1 MIVGVDLGGMGS
13 FRTPASIRSGR
24 RRLGAA
30 VPADARDRV
39 WLALALC
46 PGVVAVAVYLAT
58 NPYPAHGAGL
68 YTKIAT
74 EIVANGYAPP
84 ARIPGYTAAGVPFAY
99 PPLQFY
105 VFATLLDLGADP
117 LAVARLLPGVAVV
130 AFLIPIYLLGRDL
143 AGSRPAGTAAAAM
156 VALNPQIL
164 EWHVTAGGVVRAFGF
179 LYATVAV
186 YAGYRAFAAR
196 GRGTGSPW
204 RTVAVAGVA
213 FGLTLL
219 THPVYSLFVVVTL
232 VTFWAV
238 ADRSPR
244 GLGRGLAV
252 GLGGTLLA
260 APWLWWVVATHGPG
274 VFAAASGTH
283 GGVGGGSGALVGD
296 LSFGLEVVVI
306 VAVYLLYRRAV
317 LLPAW
322 LVVAELLFKQPR
334 FAYLVGALVV
344 PAAAVIFV
352 RTRAVGSGT
361 VGSEAGDLDPDSN
374 AHGPNLA
381 DPNAGASIPR
391 LGGVDRRA
399 AAAAVVIVLGTI
411 VGGGYFAYEA
421 TLASDPSTPEY
432 IDSDSVAAMEWAAA
446 ETDPGATFVI
456 LGDAAEW
463 FPALTDR
470 TILVGHWGVEWE
482 APAAFER
489 QEAAYEAVSRCD
501 TVDCVERETA
511 RVGDDAPA
519 YVYVPKGQY
528 TIRGE
533 AFAQSGGVERAFG
546 RADGWERAYEN
557 DGVVI
562 YESTGGST
570 G

>member
-1 MIVGVDLGGMGS
+1 MGP
-13 FRTPASIRSGR
+13 FRPPAALRSGR
-24 RRLGAA
+24 RSLGSAA
-30 VPADARDRV
+30 PVDARDRV
-39 WLALALC
+39 WLALALL
-46 PGVVAVAVYLAT
+46 PSVVAVAVYLVT

-74 EIVANGYAPP
+74 EVVANGYVPP
-84 ARIPGYTAAGVPFAY
+84 ARIPGYTASGVPFAY

-105 VFATLLDLGADP
+105 VLAVLFDLGADP
-117 LAVARLLPGVAVV
+117 LAVARLFPGIAVIGVAV
-130 AFLIPIYLLGRDL
+130 PTYLLGRDI
-143 AGSRPAGTAAAAM
+143 ADSRPAGAGAAAL

-179 LYATVAV
+179 LYAMVAI
-186 YAGYRAFAAR
+186 YAGYRVFAAR
-196 GRGTGSPW
+196 GSGDRPP
-204 RTVAVAGVA
+204 RRAVAVGGVA

-219 THPVYSLFVVVTL
+219 THPVYSLFVVATL
-232 VTFWAV
+232 VLFWGV
-238 ADRSPR
+238 MDRSPR

-296 LSFGLEVVVI
+296 LSPGLEVVV
-306 VAVYLLYRRAV
+306 VAAVYLASRRAF

-322 LVVAELLFKQPR
+322 LVAAELLFRQPR
-334 FAYLVGALVV
+334 FAYTVGALLV
-344 PAAAVIFV
+344 PAAVVAFV
-352 RTRAVGSGT
+352 RAREI
-361 VGSEAGDLDPDSN
+361 GSETVDFGSRALT
-374 AHGPNLA
+374 
-381 DPNAGASIPR
+381 
-391 LGGVDRRA
+391 GVDRHA
-399 AAAAVVIVLGTI
+399 AAAAVVIVLGTV

-432 IDSDSVAAMEWAAA
+432 IDSDSVEAMEWAAA
-446 ETDPGATFVI
+446 ETDPEATFVV

-463 FPALTDR
+463 FPAVADR

-482 APAAFER
+482 TPATFER
-489 QEAAYEAVSRCD
+489 QESAYEAVSRCES
-501 TVDCVERETA
+501 VDCVERETA
-511 RVGDDAPA
+511 GVADDTPG

-533 AFAQSGGVERAFG
+533 PAVQSGEIERSFERA
-546 RADGWERAYEN
+546 DDWERAYEN

-562 YESTGGST
+562 YASTDRT
-570 G
+570 AA

>member
-1 MIVGVDLGGMGS
+1 MTGECTEDGAAGRGRVGSAV
-13 FRTPASIRSGR
+13 
-24 RRLGAA
+24 RRLGSA
-30 VPADARDRV
+30 VPVDARDRV
-39 WLALALC
+39 WLALGVL

-68 YTKIAT
+68 YTKIAG
-74 EIVANGYAPP
+74 EILANGYAPP

-117 LAVARLLPGVAVV
+117 LAVARLLPGVGVV
-130 AFLIPIYLLGRDL
+130 AFLVPIYLLGRDL
-143 AGSRPAGTAAAAM
+143 ADSRPAGTAAAAM

-164 EWHVTAGGVVRAFGF
+164 EWHVTAGGIVRAFGF
-179 LYATVAV
+179 LYALVAV
-186 YAGYRAFAAR
+186 SAGYRVFAGRTPEGRTPR
-196 GRGTGSPW
+196 GA
-204 RTVAVAGVA
+204 VAVAGVA

-219 THPVYSLFVVVTL
+219 THPVYSLFVVASL
-232 VTFWAV
+232 VLFWAV
-238 ADRSPR
+238 SDRSPR

-296 LSFGLEVVVI
+296 LSVGLEVVV
-306 VAVYLLYRRAV
+306 VAAVYLASRRAF

-322 LVVAELLFKQPR
+322 FVAVELLFVQPR
-334 FAYLVGALVV
+334 FAYTVGAVLVA
-344 PAAAVIFV
+344 AAAVAVV
-352 RTRAVGSGT
+352 RARGVGSGRVESGT
-361 VGSEAGDLDPDSN
+361 VASGSGALD
-374 AHGPNLA
+374 
-381 DPNAGASIPR
+381 
-391 LGGVDRRA
+391 GVDRRA
-399 AAAAVVIVLGTI
+399 AAAAAVIVLGTV

-446 ETDPGATFVI
+446 ETDPEATFVV

-533 AFAQSGGVERAFG
+533 AFVQSGAVERAFG
-546 RADGWERAYEN
+546 RADSWERAYEN

-562 YESTGGST
+562 YESTGRSAG
-570 G
+570 